1 MRSALERE
9 QFEVVEA
16 VDGEDA
22 LDKLDGRQ
30 LGLIVTDLA
39 MPRMDGLSFLR
50 YLRQHP
56 RYKFTPLLVWTT
68 ETRTQMRQKA
78 READYEKAEYL
89 IKADKCEEAIP
100 LLKGVVADNP
110 KDADALN
117 FLGFC
122 HRKTGKLKESLA
134 YYEQALAVNPTH
146 KGAHEYLGELY
157 LRMGDL
163 PKAEGQLK
171 ILQGLCPSGCE
182 ELEDLEADI
191 ADFKANGGKLP

>member
-1 MRSALERE
+1 MMRVAFTALTT
-9 QFEVVEA
+9 
-16 VDGEDA
+16 GA
-22 LDKLDGRQ
+22 LA
-30 LGLIVTDLA
+30 LA
-39 MPRMDGLSFLR
+39 ALTIPAALAAPSGPSTRAESPRPAP
-50 YLRQHP
+50 Q
-56 RYKFTPLLVWTT
+56 TAN
-68 ETRTQMRQKA
+68 QQA

-100 LLKGVVADNP
+100 LLKGVVADNA

-134 YYEQALAVNPTH
+134 YYEQALAVNPKH

-171 ILQGLCPSGCE
+171 ILKELCPSGCE